1 MISHIHIRDFA
12 IINELDVD
20 FHAGFNVI
28 TGETGAGKSIIIE
41 AVSLALGSRADT
53 AFIRSG
59 KEKAIIELVLDGK
72 NEKVSSLLKENGLEE
87 EEQLII
93 RREITANGKSTCR
106 INGSLV
112 SVSFLNKL
120 CKYEADIHGQ
130 YDHQSLLNP
139 ELHITLLD
147 LYDEANIFPAK
158 ETVASL
164 FSEYNK
170 VKQTLSALSRSEKDA
185 KRKHDFM
192 QFELQEITAA
202 NLSVNEDEELQERIT
217 LLQNSE
223 RIYQN
228 LSSAYALLCNDAP
241 SALDGLGKSK
251 QKLEEITLFSK
262 EISEFTEQLSDCY
275 YKIED
280 LSSQIRHYIDDISF
294 SEQELDEALNRMD
307 EIDALKRKYGNSIEE
322 ILEYQIQLQEN
333 LELIEDTDQKKETL
347 TQQLS
352 ILEKELLTA
361 SQTLSSLRKVAAKK
375 METSINQELTELNF
389 NDAKLSISFKVQE
402 TQKEPSFTSEGID
415 QIEFLISTNKGEA
428 EKPLAKIASGGE
440 ISRIMLAFKRIVGE
454 LDSIPTMIF
463 DEIDSG
469 ISGITASIVGKKLL
483 QIAQNHQIICITHL
497 PQIAAF
503 GQYHYQIQKTTEN
516 DITQTTVLPLSHEE
530 KVKEIARLLG
540 GINITDTTIKSA
552 EELLALSQN

>member
-20 FHAGFNVI
+20 FHPGFNVI

-59 KEKAIIELVLDGK
+59 KERATIELVLEGN
-72 NEKVSSLLKENGLEE
+72 NEIVSTLLKENGLQED
-87 EEQLII
+87 EQLII
-93 RREITANGKSTCR
+93 RREITSNGKSTCR

-120 CKYEADIHGQ
+120 CKHEADIHGQ

-139 ELHITLLD
+139 DLHITLLD
-147 LYDEANIFPAK
+147 LYDEGSISPMK

-164 FSEYNK
+164 FNEYQK

-185 KRKHDFM
+185 KRKRDFM
-192 QFELQEITAA
+192 QFELQEITSAQ
-202 NLSVNEDEELQERIT
+202 LSVGEDKELQERIV

-228 LSSAYALLCNDAP
+228 LSASYSLLYDSTP
-241 SALDGLGKSK
+241 SSLDGIGKSM
-251 QKLEEITLFSK
+251 QNLDEVSSFSK
-262 EISEFTEQLSDCY
+262 DISEYTELLSDCY
-275 YKIED
+275 YKLED
-280 LSSQIRHYIDDISF
+280 LSSQIRRYLDSMSF
-294 SEQELDEALNRMD
+294 SEQELDEAVVRID
-307 EIDALKRKYGNSIEE
+307 QIDALKRKYGNSIEE
-322 ILEYQIQLQEN
+322 ILEYQEQLKAD
-333 LELIEDTDQKKETL
+333 LEFIEDVDTKKEEL
-347 TQQLS
+347 MQQLS
-352 ILEKELLTA
+352 ILEDELLHA
-361 SQTLSSLRKVAAKK
+361 SQRLSSLRKAAAKK
-375 METSINQELTELNF
+375 MEAQINQELKELNF
-389 NDAKLSISFKVQE
+389 NDAKLSISFKSE
-402 TQKEPSFTSEGID
+402 EPQTELTFTPEGID
-415 QIEFLISTNKGEA
+415 QVEFLISANKGEE

-440 ISRIMLAFKRIVGE
+440 ISRIMLAFKRIIGK
-454 LDSIPTMIF
+454 LDHIPSMIF

-469 ISGITASIVGKKLL
+469 ISGITASIVGKKLS
-483 QIAQNHQIICITHL
+483 QIAQDHQIICITHL

-503 GQYHYQIQKTTEN
+503 GQYHYQIQKTTKDN
-516 DITQTTVLPLSHEE
+516 ITQTRVLPLSHKER
-530 KVKEIARLLG
+530 VKEIARLLG

-552 EELLALSQN
+552 EELLSLSQK

>member
-20 FHAGFNVI
+20 FHPGFNVI

-59 KEKAIIELVLDGK
+59 KERAIIELVLDGK
-72 NEKVSSLLKENGLEE
+72 NETVASLLKENGLQED
-87 EEQLII
+87 EQLII
-93 RREITANGKSTCR
+93 RREITSNGKSTCR

-147 LYDEANIFPAK
+147 LYDEGNISPMK
-158 ETVASL
+158 ETVSSL
-164 FSEYNK
+164 FNKYQK
-170 VKQTLSALSRSEKDA
+170 VKQILSSLSRSEKDA
-185 KRKHDFM
+185 KRKRDFM
-192 QFELQEITAA
+192 QFELQEITSAQ
-202 NLSVNEDEELQERIT
+202 LSVGEDKELQERIV

-228 LSSAYALLCNDAP
+228 LSASYSLLYDSTP
-241 SALDGLGKSK
+241 SSLDGIGKSM
-251 QKLEEITLFSK
+251 QNLNEVSTFSK
-262 EISEFTEQLSDCY
+262 DISEYTELLSDCY

-280 LSSQIRHYIDDISF
+280 LSSQIRRYLDSMSF
-294 SEQELDEALNRMD
+294 SEQELDEAVIR
-307 EIDALKRKYGNSIEE
+307 IDQIDSLKRKYGNSIEE
-322 ILEYQIQLQEN
+322 ILEYQVQLKDN
-333 LELIEDTDQKKETL
+333 LELIEDADTQKEEL
-347 TQQLS
+347 TQRLS
-352 ILEKELLTA
+352 ILEEELLNA
-361 SQTLSSLRKVAAKK
+361 SQRLSTLRKDAAKK
-375 METSINQELTELNF
+375 MEAQINQELKELNF
-389 NDAKLSISFKVQE
+389 NDAKLSVSFKTQGQ
-402 TQKEPSFTSEGID
+402 QKEPAFTPEGID
-415 QIEFLISTNKGEA
+415 QIEFLISANKGEE

-440 ISRIMLAFKRIVGE
+440 ISRIMLAFKRIIGK
-454 LDSIPTMIF
+454 LDHIPTMIF

-469 ISGITASIVGKKLL
+469 ISGVTASIVGKKLS
-483 QIAQNHQIICITHL
+483 QIAQDHQIICITHL

-503 GQYHYQIQKTTEN
+503 GKYHYQIQKTTED
-516 DITQTTVLPLSHEE
+516 DITQTRVLPLSHKER
-530 KVKEIARLLG
+530 VKEIARLLG

-552 EELLALSQN
+552 EELLSLSQK

>member
-1 MISHIHIRDFA
+1 MISHIHIQDFA

-20 FHAGFNVI
+20 FHPGFNVI

-59 KEKAIIELVLDGK
+59 KEKAIIELVLDEK
-72 NEKVSSLLKENGLEE
+72 NEKVAALLKENGLEE
-87 EEQLII
+87 DEQLII
-93 RREITANGKSTCR
+93 RREITTNGKSTCR

-120 CKYEADIHGQ
+120 CKLEADIHGQ

-139 ELHITLLD
+139 DLHITLLD

-158 ETVASL
+158 ESVASL
-164 FSEYNK
+164 FNEYNK
-170 VKQTLSALSRSEKDA
+170 IKQTLSSISRSESEA
-185 KRKHDFM
+185 ARKRDFM

-202 NLSVNEDEELQERIT
+202 KLTIGEDEQLQEQIT

-228 LSSAYALLCNDAP
+228 LSTTYAFLCEASP

-251 QKLEEITLFSK
+251 QKLEEVSSYSK
-262 EISEFTEQLSDCY
+262 EISGFYDLLSDCY
-275 YKIED
+275 YKLED
-280 LSSQIRHYIDDISF
+280 VSSEIRRYTDAISF
-294 SEQELDEALNRMD
+294 SEHELDEALSRMD
-307 EIDALKRKYGNSIEE
+307 QIDTLKRKYGSSIET
-322 ILEYQIQLQEN
+322 ILDYQAQLQSN
-333 LELIEDTDQKKETL
+333 LDLIENADQQKEAL
-347 TQQLS
+347 TQKLS
-352 ILEKELLTA
+352 TLEKELMQA
-361 SQTLSSLRKVAAKK
+361 SQTLSSLRKCAAKK
-375 METSINQELTELNF
+375 MESSINQELKELNF
-389 NDAKLSISFKVQE
+389 NDAKLSIFFAEQE
-402 TQKEPSFTSEGID
+402 IKKEPSFTQEGID
-415 QIEFLISTNKGEA
+415 SVEFLISTNKGEA
-428 EKPLAKIASGGE
+428 LKPLAKIASGGE

-483 QIAQNHQIICITHL
+483 QIAQNHQVICITHL
-497 PQIAAF
+497 PQIAVF
-503 GQYHYQIQKTTEN
+503 GQFHYQIQKTTEN

-530 KVKEIARLLG
+530 RIKEIARLLG

-552 EELLALSQN
+552 EELLSLSQK